1 MSYYLF
7 EEIKMAKILENL
19 NGRRV
24 IRLSTNDVI
33 NIVQEYQNICSSIYK
48 YSDIRKYLDKNE
60 IYLPEDIV

>member
-1 MSYYLF
+1 
-7 EEIKMAKILENL
+7 MAKILENL